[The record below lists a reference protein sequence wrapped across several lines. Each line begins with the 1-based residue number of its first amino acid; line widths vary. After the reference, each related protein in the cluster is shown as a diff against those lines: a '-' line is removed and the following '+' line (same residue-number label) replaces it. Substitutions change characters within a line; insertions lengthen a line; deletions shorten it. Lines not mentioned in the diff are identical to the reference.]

1 MTSAKGKRERK
12 EKVEEDKKMK
22 NRGRNGLDVLQT
34 NIILKMDRD
43 ISVETIVR

>member
-1 MTSAKGKRERK
+1 
-12 EKVEEDKKMK
+12 MK